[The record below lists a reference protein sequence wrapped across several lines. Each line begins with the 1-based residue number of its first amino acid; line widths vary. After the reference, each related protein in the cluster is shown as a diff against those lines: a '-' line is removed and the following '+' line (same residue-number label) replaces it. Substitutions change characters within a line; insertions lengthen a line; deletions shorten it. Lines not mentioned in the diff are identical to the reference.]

1 VEKKR
6 KKTKKKTELT
16 LREEDDPN
24 VKQLLPRRGEVSGKK
39 NRTKRRKQKQSSE
52 GELPEREEDEADV
65 KQSRGGDVSE
75 GKKIATKEKDH
86 KPQLKR

>member
-1 VEKKR
+1 
-6 KKTKKKTELT
+6 
-16 LREEDDPN
+16 
-24 VKQLLPRRGEVSGKK
+24 VKQPRRGEVSEGKK
-39 NRTKRRKQKQSSE
+39 KKPSSE